1 MQSVHRRSD
10 GSINI
15 DFYRTRALQERSAY
29 IGSILPHVPAP
40 SLSPEGRQRL
50 KLFVAAFVVAT
61 GAFWVTMLTT
71 PPQTEAAEPLPSIN
85 VNDLMIQ
92 SDLPLANPADAF

>member
-1 MQSVHRRSD
+1 MHALHRRSD

-15 DFYRTRALQERSAY
+15 DFYRTRALQEANAY

-40 SLSPEGRQRL
+40 LLSPVGRQRL
-50 KLFVAAFVVAT
+50 KLFLAAFVVAT

-71 PPQTEAAEPLPSIN
+71 PPQTEAAQPLPSIN
-85 VNDLMIQ
+85 INELLIE
-92 SDLPLANPADAF
+92 SGLPLADPADAF

>member
-1 MQSVHRRSD
+1 MQSVHCCSD

-15 DFYRTRALQERSAY
+15 DFYRTKALQERSAY

-71 PPQTEAAEPLPSIN
+71 PPQTEAAQPLPTIN
-85 VNDLMIQ
+85 I
-92 SDLPLANPADAF
+92 SDLLLKSDMPVADPADAY